1 MYDDEAI
8 LYEGGYED
16 LSPHS
21 YIKYE
26 SSLHF
31 TTSNKWA
38 KSSLKDVWVL
48 EHKKDSIYVG

>member
-31 TTSNKWA
+31 RTSNK
-38 KSSLKDVWVL
+38 
-48 EHKKDSIYVG
+48 